1 MGAVLHSAHEH
12 FARQGLTFDG
22 FELIRPLGTGGM
34 ATVHL
39 ARDTS
44 LDRLVAI
51 KFIAANFSDPHARDR
66 LRREAKAIARLQH
79 PNVVAIYRI
88 GEVQDQ
94 PYIAYEYVEGRQLD
108 ELPRPLDWMR
118 LLRIALGLAR
128 GLAAAHHRGI
138 IHRDLKPA
146 NVMLTTGGEVK
157 LLDFGLARFIDG
169 PTPVPPPSSTEPTAP
184 LIVGPEAADL
194 LQAAGEAHHTVSLN
208 PTRPVEVVGEARPAP
223 PQNRL
228 TRAGTIMGTPLF
240 MAPELWTGHP
250 ASPQSDVYA
259 LGLLLHELL
268 AGKLPHAQ
276 LGMAELALFVTSYD
290 LPSLSEDLPTLP
302 RPLTALIDRCVRRD
316 PSERPSM
323 DTIRNEL
330 EALVSVYLP
339 FASSAAEQVNAD
351 AGRVR
356 ASFLRVSRQGD
367 LLAERFYERF
377 FALEPALRD
386 MFPADLGPQA
396 RMLTTALKL
405 TIESLQEP
413 ERLLPFLD
421 ELGRRHASYGVQPR
435 HLGLMGKALLEVL
448 PTVDP
453 EWTDST
459 ANAWA
464 KAYGHI
470 AQLIQRGIENVRAS
484 QPLPLGGVGRVH
496 WEVPLF
502 APQTVWIQRSDGD
515 LAYQSF
521 GHGAIDI
528 VLTWEWISNIEQIW
542 QSPRVATF
550 FRHLASLARVILFD
564 RRGCGL
570 SSRGGRSSPG
580 GAGAPHTV
588 DQQVADILTIM
599 EHAGVD
605 RAVLLGLGD
614 GCIPAA
620 VMAAT
625 RPERTRALVLFGG
638 GRCTAT
644 SGPVEPAMPAGELLS
659 QQLATLRAEW
669 GGPIFIDTLAPTLRR
684 DAAYRRWYASYLRLA
699 ASPSEAVAL
708 FQQAEQHSAKP
719 ILPSLRVPTL
729 VMHRA
734 EDRHRPAADS
744 REMAALIRDAK
755 LVILPGADHLPWVGD
770 SDAVLGALHAFLAQ
784 LPAAQMSGTLAGCVL
799 AVTAGAV
806 PIPVELLHIVRREL
820 ARSRA
825 VTLDSQLEHALVAY
839 FDGPARAVQC
849 GLDITAAAAAQGLTA
864 TAGLDIGALS
874 LTPTLTGEAVDH
886 AVALASLAAPGEVLV
901 SDAVRTLTAGPTL
914 GMSERVLLAAA
925 EAARIVYAVNPRHA
939 PPSAATATATAT
951 TRAGD

>member
-1 MGAVLHSAHEH
+1 MGRASPSGPSGSEYSTGPGPAP
-12 FARQGLTFDG
+12 GLTFDG

-51 KFIAANFSDPHARDR
+51 KFIATNFLDPHARDR

-88 GEVQDQ
+88 GEVMGQ
-94 PYIAYEYVEGRQLD
+94 PYIAYEYVEGRPLD

-157 LLDFGLARFIDG
+157 LLDFGLARFVDSAAP
-169 PTPVPPPSSTEPTAP
+169 PTSMEATAP
-184 LIVGPEAADL
+184 MELERTVAVATDGGAAPEDPL
-194 LQAAGEAHHTVSLN
+194 RTVSLN
-208 PTRPVEVVGEARPAP
+208 PTRPVEVVGEALPAP

-259 LGLLLHELL
+259 LGLVLYELL

-276 LGMAELALFVTSYD
+276 LAMTELALFVNSYD
-290 LPSLSEDLPTLP
+290 LPSLAEELPTLP
-302 RPLTALIDRCVRRD
+302 RPLTVLIDRCIRRA
-316 PSERPSM
+316 PSDRPSM
-323 DTIRNEL
+323 DSIRNEL

-339 FASSAAEQVNAD
+339 FSSGTSEQVNAD

-356 ASFLRVSRQGD
+356 ASFLRISRQGD
-367 LLAERFYERF
+367 VLAERFYERF
-377 FALEPALRD
+377 FALEPPLRD
-386 MFPADLGPQA
+386 MFPTDLGPQA

-405 TIESLQEP
+405 TIDSLQEP

-421 ELGRRHASYGVQPR
+421 ELGQRHARYGVQPR
-435 HLGLMGKALLEVL
+435 HLGLMGRALLEVL

-459 ANAWA
+459 AQAWA

-484 QPLPLGGVGRVH
+484 QPLPLGAVGRAH

-502 APQTVWIQRSDGD
+502 APQTTWIQRSDGD

-521 GHGAIDI
+521 GHGIIDVVI
-528 VLTWEWISNIEQIW
+528 AWEWISNIEQIW

-550 FRHLASLARVILFD
+550 FRHLASFARVILFD

-570 SSRGGRSSPG
+570 SSRSGT
-580 GAGAPHTV
+580 GAPNTV

-614 GCIPAA
+614 GCTPAA

-625 RPERTRALVLFGG
+625 RPERTRALVLYGG
-638 GRCTAT
+638 GRCTAHGDPRTAT
-644 SGPVEPAMPAGELLS
+644 SPTQTLLA
-659 QQLATLRAEW
+659 QQVAAIRGDW
-669 GGPIFIDTLAPTLRR
+669 GGPIFIDTLAPSLSR
-684 DAAYRRWYASYLRLA
+684 DASYRRWYAAFLRLA
-699 ASPSEAVAL
+699 ASPSEALAL
-708 FQQAEQHSAKP
+708 FQQGEQHSP
-719 ILPSLRVPTL
+719 RSMLPSLRVPTL
-729 VMHRA
+729 VLHRA
-734 EDRHRPAADS
+734 EDRHRSADES
-744 REMAALIRDAK
+744 RETAARIRGAQ
-755 LVILPGADHLPWVGD
+755 LVLLPGADHAPWAGD
-770 SDAVLGALHAFLAQ
+770 SDAVLGALHTFLSQ
-784 LPAAQMSGTLAGCVL
+784 LPEAQISATLAGCVL
-799 AVTAGAV
+799 AVTAAGAQ
-806 PIPVELLHIVRREL
+806 IPVELLHIVRREL
-820 ARSRA
+820 VRSRA
-825 VTLDSQLEHALVAY
+825 VTIDSQLDHSLVAY
-839 FDGPARAVQC
+839 FDGPVRAVQC
-849 GLDITAAAAAQGLTA
+849 GLDILAAAATQGLTA
-864 TAGLDIGALS
+864 TAGLDIGALA
-874 LTPTLTGEAVDH
+874 LTPMLTGEAVDQ
-886 AVALASLAAPGEVLV
+886 AIALATLAAPGEVLV
-901 SDAVRTLTAGPTL
+901 SDAVRTLTAAPTL
-914 GMSERVLLAAA
+914 AMSERLLAATG
-925 EAARIVYAVNPRHA
+925 EAARIVYAVSPRA
-939 PPSAATATATAT
+939 PAAASLRNGSPS
-951 TRAGD
+951 